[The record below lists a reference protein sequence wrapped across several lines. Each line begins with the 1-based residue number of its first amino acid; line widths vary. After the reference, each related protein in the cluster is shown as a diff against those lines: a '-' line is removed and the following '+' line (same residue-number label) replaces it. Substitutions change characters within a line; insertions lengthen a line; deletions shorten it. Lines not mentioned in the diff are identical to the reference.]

1 MDLGSWL
8 YQQMGASGWWH
19 SSKDLKLVHLYIYR
33 KKEYVQALAG
43 ATISAPMTHIASI
56 TMGDNL
62 PKTLLNAGN
71 NKGTLDLKH

>member
-1 MDLGSWL
+1 MCT
-8 YQQMGASGWWH
+8 QM
-19 SSKDLKLVHLYIYR
+19 
-33 KKEYVQALAG
+33 QALAG
-43 ATISAPMTHIASI
+43 ATISAPLTHIASI